1 MNTLEQKFGDTNVD
15 AEKEVE
21 ILKSR
26 LVRRPS
32 DILSIHHELFK
43 VSERAVIYKPIYKIT
58 VQNIKTK
65 KEITLLIDAITGKP
79 TTGMQQTSAPK
90 KKAHTKESVKPSS
103 SAKTEV

>member
-1 MNTLEQKFGDTNVD
+1 MAD
-15 AEKEVE
+15 EKEVE

-32 DILSIHHELFK
+32 EILSIHNELFK
-43 VSERAVIYKPIYKIT
+43 VSERAVIYKPIYEIT

-79 TTGMQQTSAPK
+79 TTGMQQTSAPN
-90 KKAHTKESVKPSS
+90 
-103 SAKTEV
+103 